1 MASFPTAGALL
12 GVIAG
17 ELAVEVESLHGF
29 GAELVIQLVS
39 LDIVLLQS
47 RN

>member
-1 MASFPTAGALL
+1 MASFPAAGALL

-17 ELAVEVESLHGF
+17 ELAVESLYGF

-39 LDIVLLQS
+39 LDILLLQS

>member
-17 ELAVEVESLHGF
+17 ELAVEIESLYGF

-39 LDIVLLQS
+39 LEILLLQS